1 MEGGMCV
8 LVSRG
13 VCGGG
18 RGGLAGLCVMGME
31 VGGRE
36 DTRG

>member
-8 LVSRG
+8 FVSRG
-13 VCGGG
+13 VYGGC
-18 RGGLAGLCVMGME
+18 RGGLAGWCVMGME

-36 DTRG
+36 DAED